1 MSAFYHEVLAFADK
15 YRKLAERGKPK
26 AIVALAT
33 KTLQYAESSDH
44 YSPHQIDK
52 IMRGGA
58 NNLLS
63 VTKGMKDAT
72 VFHVPEGMAK
82 LFSEEP
88 LERPDDYQ
96 FKLPYDQCV
105 FIIDVPEQVIQEY
118 EKAHPDLV
126 KQFMLYAGNV
136 PDKDKVCLYTFVN
149 RGQHAHDWTFFNAA
163 FMIDDL
169 NWDRMINDE
178 EYIRSE
184 LISDRDITKAEK
196 TMMTCGLKALVR
208 ACITLERQSHT
219 VRPAKRV
226 DVDLGPVQG
235 SHRRFYQH
243 RVIVIDPDAPLYSDK
258 ESIGCS
264 GRQHA
269 LHSVRGFWRTL
280 KNPKPDGTTRVWVKA
295 HWRGNKDLGVISKEY
310 EIRSQS

>member
-44 YSPHQIDK
+44 YSAHQIDK

-58 NNLLS
+58 NNLLV

-88 LERPDDYQ
+88 IERPDDYQ

-105 FIIDVPEQVIQEY
+105 FIIDVPEEVVQEY
-118 EKAHPDLV
+118 EKPHPDLV

-136 PDKDKVCLYTFVN
+136 PDKNKVCLYTFVN
-149 RGQHAHDWTFFNAA
+149 RGQQAHDWTFFNAA
-163 FMIDDL
+163 HMIDDL
-169 NWDRMINDE
+169 NWDRLVNDE
-178 EYIRSE
+178 EYIKSE
-184 LISDRDITKAEK
+184 LVSDRDITTAEK
-196 TMMTCGLKALVR
+196 TMMTCGLKSLVR
-208 ACITLERQSHT
+208 ACIALERQSHT

-226 DVDLGPVQG
+226 DVDLGPMKG

-243 RVIVIDPDAPLYSDK
+243 RVIVIDPDAPLYSDN